1 MPPAGYQF
9 ICMRKSLQGCQ
20 GASYCAFAQFGIMC
34 KWHAVYAYSVC
45 TRCTTCVQV
54 YATRAPVRLC
64 ASLFTA
70 FRSTSSDRVK
80 VILERRSCWHTRTFT
95 HTNINMHIHCMC
107 ARTWKCTPTHIY
119 LQPISW
125 RWRRTSANMGRKPR
139 TCL

>member
-1 MPPAGYQF
+1 VHLYEKFWCLPQVINLF
-9 ICMRKSLQGCQ
+9 VWRKSLQGCQ

-70 FRSTSSDRVK
+70 FRSTSADRVK
-80 VILERRSCWHTRTFT
+80 VMT
-95 HTNINMHIHCMC
+95 
-107 ARTWKCTPTHIY
+107 
-119 LQPISW
+119 
-125 RWRRTSANMGRKPR
+125 
-139 TCL
+139 